1 MWRASDGAGVALS
14 TRLADPSAAA
24 HVAAMT
30 GKDKEREERL
40 AAALRE
46 NLRRRKAQA
55 RTAQDKAEQKP
66 GD

>member
-1 MWRASDGAGVALS
+1 MS
-14 TRLADPSAAA
+14 
-24 HVAAMT
+24 

-55 RTAQDKAEQKP
+55 RELDKKP
-66 GD
+66 EGPSKRD

>member
-1 MWRASDGAGVALS
+1 MS
-14 TRLADPSAAA
+14 
-24 HVAAMT
+24 

-55 RTAQDKAEQKP
+55 RELDAKP
-66 GD
+66 EEPSKRD